1 MLSDFFEKTALI
13 KMLDFV
19 MDEWETDFSQAELAR
34 ETGLNWKTVHELMPK
49 LLEMELVRPNRV
61 ISRAKMYK
69 VNPASESF
77 KALKMVDRCISATI
91 LHEGINKIGMKVS
104 EGKRT
109 LKSS

>member
-1 MLSDFFEKTALI
+1 MLSDFFEKTALV

-49 LLEMELVRPNRV
+49 LLGMELVRPSRV

-77 KALKMVDRCISATI
+77 KALKMVDRCISSTI
-91 LHEGINKIGMKVS
+91 LHAEMGKAGMKMR
-104 EGKRT
+104 EGKR
-109 LKSS
+109 LKGL